1 MGTAEQSSVLLRI
14 SVGGLLRYSNFT
26 MKPTEPY
33 LARAISFVE
42 LFEKQGWRLKVY
54 SILHPD
60 KQLNPDLI
68 KATEETAFS
77 FLPQPAVTPR
87 HYGLGFISVHQG
99 KSYDF
104 VTVAYWAYDSELRHQ
119 TYMRPSSSS
128 QRLEPVSGDELS
140 YDVWDIR
147 LLAFERDAWLQNVLR
162 SPKPDLEA
170 YLQERLT
177 ETV

>member
-1 MGTAEQSSVLLRI
+1 
-14 SVGGLLRYSNFT
+14 

-33 LARAISFVE
+33 LARAIRFLE

-54 SILHPD
+54 SILHSD
-60 KQLNPDLI
+60 KALDQNLI
-68 KATEETAFS
+68 EASKETALT
-77 FLPQPAVTPR
+77 FLPQPALTPR

-104 VTVAYWAYDSELRHQ
+104 VTVAYWVYDSELRHQ
-119 TYMRPSSSS
+119 TYMRPSTSSA
-128 QRLEPVSGDELS
+128 RLEPVSGDELS
-140 YDVWDIR
+140 SDVWDIR
-147 LLAFERDAWLQNVLR
+147 LLSFERDAWLHNVLR

-170 YLQERLT
+170 YLKEQLS